1 MKNLLFTFLFSSIS
15 LFAQEKLVVEYENRT
30 EVDLSKETDPQMI
43 KILKAA
49 NDFKSNYQLITTKEE
64 SSFKEIERLDN
75 SQKADGIQISFHN
88 LNKNLYKNFKN
99 NQSLTFEDYNGKL
112 FIIEDSL
119 IIQPWI
125 LQREKSTFLGYEVK
139 RATFENNGA
148 TYEAWY
154 APKLAYKN
162 GPDKFTGLPGIILK
176 LIITENDAIPTE
188 KTYYTATK
196 VEINDKAKIEKP
208 TKGELISRKDYDIF
222 SAEQY
227 EKFKKMQS
235 EKIDKKID

>member
-1 MKNLLFTFLFSSIS
+1 MKNLLFTFLLSSIS

>member
-64 SSFKEIERLDN
+64 SSFKKIERLDN